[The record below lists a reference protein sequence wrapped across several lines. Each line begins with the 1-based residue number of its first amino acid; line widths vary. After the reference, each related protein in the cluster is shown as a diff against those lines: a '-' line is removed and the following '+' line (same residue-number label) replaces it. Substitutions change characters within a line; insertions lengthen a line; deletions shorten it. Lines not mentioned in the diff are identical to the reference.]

1 MLLNCGWTEG
11 AKMLISLKDAR
22 SCVHLAQHR
31 SLLSGTAVA
40 GLLALGLCAAGAD
53 PAGAQTY
60 VWNPDGASVPAG
72 GTTLADSGTW
82 STSVAAWT
90 LQSSG
95 GTATVAWPSST
106 HGLLAVIGDYTGIF
120 GPVAPDVFTVTVDG
134 TIMFDTL
141 THADPSFGQQ
151 GPTILRRQVGVRAR
165 RSHGSCHPRRRR
177 WV

>member
-1 MLLNCGWTEG
+1 MRRRS
-11 AKMLISLKDAR
+11 ISSKDAR

-82 STSVAAWT
+82 STSVAAWR

-134 TIMFDTL
+134 TIDVSGEG
-141 THADPSFGQQ
+141 A
-151 GPTILRRQVGVRAR
+151 
-165 RSHGSCHPRRRR
+165 HGMHT
-177 WV
+177 